1 MGGGLAYLAA
11 RQHADLTGSA
21 PEPDDPDGRGAADPA
36 IRAIVLLLLAVDGV
50 ICAVTAALFLP
61 LHIGVVPF
69 PVSAV
74 VAGLV
79 NTALVWAAMYWTAS
93 NRLAALPLWTWLAT
107 IGALTFAGPG
117 GDIVFSDIGPLLLL
131 TVLGAVPPAWL
142 LWRRGQGNQLPP
154 LGRLLVNRNKI
165 RQA

>member
-1 MGGGLAYLAA
+1 MGGGLAYRAA
-11 RQHADLTGSA
+11 RQHADLTGS
-21 PEPDDPDGRGAADPA
+21 PQNLTDPDDRGAADPA
-36 IRAIVLLLLAVDGV
+36 IRTAVLILLAADGIICAIV
-50 ICAVTAALFLP
+50 AALFLP

-79 NTALVWAAMYWTAS
+79 NTALVWAAMYWTSS

-131 TVLGAVPPAWL
+131 VVLGAVPAAWL
-142 LWRRGQGNQLPP
+142 LWRRNQGNQLPP
-154 LGRLLVNRNKI
+154 SGRVLINRNKI
-165 RQA
+165 RQV